1 MTFEPSQASAWQQT
15 EFPWMSFAAGS
26 PAKTLALLETGQALS
41 ANGRAYGAIT
51 PGLLA
56 RYDPD
61 SSSWRTSQHSFF
73 GGLETF
79 SETWPRS
86 GMMRSGIASQL
97 PPLALLTGGTG
108 CGSSRISA
116 WPTPTADKVSTTSN
130 CTPAMAE
137 RYLRRGR
144 LGSFIEGVA
153 ARMWPTPA
161 ARDYRFPNAKPYSE
175 RGGGTKGVQLPEAA
189 GGPLNPRW
197 VEWLMGFPL
206 GWTDCGPSATPSSR
220 KSRS

>member
-1 MTFEPSQASAWQQT
+1 
-15 EFPWMSFAAGS
+15 
-26 PAKTLALLETGQALS
+26 
-41 ANGRAYGAIT
+41 
-51 PGLLA
+51 
-56 RYDPD
+56 
-61 SSSWRTSQHSFF
+61 
-73 GGLETF
+73 
-79 SETWPRS
+79 
-86 GMMRSGIASQL
+86 
-97 PPLALLTGGTG
+97 
-108 CGSSRISA
+108 
-116 WPTPTADKVSTTSN
+116 
-130 CTPAMAE
+130 MAE